1 MPHHTLQCLT
11 RPLPL
16 LVLPLLLSG
25 LACAQTISTQPG
37 SGAAAMQEA
46 TMAPAPTYSVVNL
59 GTGQVIRVPV
69 INKYGQVAYNIGA
82 AAFFYDGTT
91 IIDIPGL
98 DRSLNSTATGLNDKG
113 QVVGTS
119 PVGNTGLVHPF
130 IWSKEAGLFDLLPL
144 DDAPFAE
151 ALDVNNY
158 GVAVGDSYR
167 DPTITLPGHAV
178 RWTGPGSKRD
188 LGSLGTGQSLAIA
201 INDAGLIAGNAVLS
215 PDVVHAFAW
224 TPATGLIDIDTL
236 GGGNQSEA
244 RAVDELGEIAGNA
257 SIANG
262 RSHVFLWTRSGGIR
276 DLGTDGGVTSSVLGM
291 SSRGRI
297 AGSLQKT
304 LGRDHAMTWTHSYG
318 MKDIGTLPGG
328 QIARALAANNYGEV
342 VGESALKD
350 PAVFHAFVWT
360 YASGMIDLN
369 KRIRYLP
376 RGMVLQSALAISD
389 NGSIVV
395 QTNTGLALLKPNRCG
410 CGAAV
415 GPIEAPAVVAA
426 GSPYLVS
433 ASLAD
438 ENTSAVHTVSWSWG
452 DGSSDPTQNAIERNG
467 EGSANA
473 SHVYSKP
480 GIYEVSFKVTD
491 KAGHSASV
499 TRHVV
504 VQGLAAPVDTKG

>member
-1 MPHHTLQCLT
+1 
-11 RPLPL
+11 
-16 LVLPLLLSG
+16 
-25 LACAQTISTQPG
+25 
-37 SGAAAMQEA
+37 
-46 TMAPAPTYSVVNL
+46 
-59 GTGQVIRVPV
+59 VIRIPV

-91 IIDIPGL
+91 IIGIPGL
-98 DRSLNSTATGLNDKG
+98 DRSLNNIATGLNDKG

-119 PVGNTGLVHPF
+119 QVGDTDVVHPF
-130 IWSKEAGLFDLLPL
+130 IWSKQAGLFDLLPL

-167 DPTITLPGHAV
+167 DSLIALPAHAV
-178 RWTGPGSKRD
+178 RWTGPGSKLD
-188 LGSLGTGQSLAIA
+188 LGSLGTGQSFAVA
-201 INDAGLIAGNAVLS
+201 INDAGLVAGNSVLS
-215 PDVVHAFAW
+215 PDVAHGFAW
-224 TPATGLIDIDTL
+224 TAATGLIDIGTL

-244 RAVDELGEIAGNA
+244 RAVDEYGEIAGNA
-257 SIANG
+257 IVAGG

-276 DLGTDGGVTSSVLGM
+276 DLGTDGGVASAMLGM
-291 SSRGRI
+291 SSGGRI
-297 AGSLQKT
+297 AGAIQST
-304 LGRDHAMTWTHSYG
+304 RGFDHAMTWTHSHG

-328 QIARALAANNYGEV
+328 QVARGWAANNYGEV
-342 VGESALKD
+342 VGESALTD

-369 KRIRYLP
+369 KRVRYLP
-376 RGMVLQSALAISD
+376 KGMVLQSALAISD

-415 GPIEAPAVVAA
+415 GPIEGPAVVAA

-438 ENTSAVHTVSWSWG
+438 EDTSAVHTVSWSWG
-452 DGSSDPTQNAIERNG
+452 DGSSDPAQNATERNG
-467 EGSANA
+467 GGSANA

-480 GIYEVSFKVTD
+480 GSYVVTFRVTD
-491 KAGHSASV
+491 KAGHSVSV
-499 TRHVV
+499 TRHVL
-504 VQGLAAPVDTKG
+504 VQGLAAPGNTKG

>member
-1 MPHHTLQCLT
+1 MSHHTLQCLT
-11 RPLPL
+11 RRRSLLALPL
-16 LVLPLLLSG
+16 LWAG
-25 LACAQTISTQPG
+25 LTCAQTISTHPG
-37 SGAAAMQEA
+37 SGASATPET
-46 TMAPAPTYSVVNL
+46 TMAPASSYSVLNL
-59 GTGQVIRVPV
+59 GTGQVIRNPL
-69 INKYGQVAYNIGA
+69 INKHGQVAYTLGA
-82 AAFFYDGTT
+82 AAYFYDGTT
-91 IIDIPGL
+91 IIAIPGL
-98 DRSLNSTATGLNDKG
+98 DRSLNSIATGLNDKG

-130 IWSKEAGLFDLLPL
+130 IWSKQAGLFDLLPL
-144 DDAPFAE
+144 GDAPFAE

-167 DPTITLPGHAV
+167 DPFGVPFHAV
-178 RWTGPGSKRD
+178 RWTGPGSKLD
-188 LGSLGTGQSLAIA
+188 LGSLGTGQSFAVA
-201 INDAGLIAGNAVLS
+201 INDAGLIAGNSVLS

-224 TPATGLIDIDTL
+224 TLATGLIDIGTL

-244 RAVDELGEIAGNA
+244 RAVNELGEIAGNA
-257 SIANG
+257 ILANG
-262 RSHVFLWTRSGGIR
+262 VSHAFLWTRSGGIR
-276 DLGTDGGVTSSVLGM
+276 DLGTAGGVTSSVLGM

-318 MKDIGTLPGG
+318 MRDIGTLPRG
-328 QIARALAANNYGEV
+328 QIARAWAANNYGQV

-369 KRIRYLP
+369 QRVRNLP
-376 RGMVLQSALAISD
+376 KGMVLQSALVISD

-415 GPIEAPAVVAA
+415 GPIEAPAVVLV

-438 ENTSAVHTVSWSWG
+438 ENTSAVHTVSWTWG
-452 DGSSDPTQNAIERNG
+452 DGSSDPAQNAIERNG
-467 EGSANA
+467 KGSANA

-480 GIYEVSFKVTD
+480 GTYEVSFKVTD

-499 TRHVV
+499 TRRVV
-504 VQGLAAPVDTKG
+504 VQERAAPVDTKG